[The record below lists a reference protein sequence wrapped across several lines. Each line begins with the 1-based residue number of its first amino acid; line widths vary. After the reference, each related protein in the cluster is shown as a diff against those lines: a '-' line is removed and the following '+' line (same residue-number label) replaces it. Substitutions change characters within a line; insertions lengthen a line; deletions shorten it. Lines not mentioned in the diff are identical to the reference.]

1 MKQTEMQA
9 TFTAAQAM
17 TVRASIEMR
26 IARHIQGAYSEILE
40 VGRCLIEAKESGVV
54 PHGEWEQ
61 WVESQT
67 GMGIR
72 AAQRLMQAARE
83 VSPGSAMERLP
94 ISKIQA
100 ILTLPEPE
108 RESMARRVEDE
119 SMSLRQLQ
127 QEVDRVVG
135 QLQREMA
142 RSDALVKAGSRDR
155 QSHEA
160 EKNLLKDQLNKAAQ
174 SRAQADEE
182 IARLRSQVESLL
194 SDQGI
199 SPKARAE
206 IDRLQE
212 ELAQAVTNGA
222 RQAHLRQQ
230 AQEEM
235 LAMRQ
240 QAARGAGDRAPR
252 RGVLEITAEGVR
264 SFIAAVGVVPHMPD
278 LASLGT
284 YERQQLEGYLAMV
297 TNWAT
302 AVRAAADTLVVE
314 GQVAEHDR

>member
-1 MKQTEMQA
+1 MKQTEMTV
-9 TFTAAQAM
+9 TFTAAQAL

-26 IARHIQGAYSEILE
+26 IARHIRGAYSEILE
-40 VGRCLIEAKESGVV
+40 VGRCLNEAKETGVV

-83 VSPGSAMERLP
+83 VAPGSAMERLP

-108 RESMARRVEDE
+108 REPMARKVEE
-119 SMSLRQLQ
+119 ENLSLRKLQ

-142 RSDALVKAGSRDR
+142 RSDALTKAASRDH

-160 EKNLLKDQLNKAAQ
+160 EKTLLKDQLSKAAQ

-182 IARLRSQVESLL
+182 IARLKSQVDSLI

-199 SPKARAE
+199 SPKA
-206 IDRLQE
+206 QE
-212 ELAQAVTNGA
+212 EIARLKEELSQAVSNGA

-230 AQEEM
+230 AQQEM

-240 QAARGAGDRAPR
+240 QAARGTGDKAPR
-252 RGVLEITAEGVR
+252 RDALEIAAEGVR
-264 SFIAAVGVVPHMPD
+264 SFIAAVGVVPHMPE
-278 LASLGT
+278 LASLSA
-284 YERQQLEGYLAMV
+284 YQRQQLEGYLNMV

-314 GQVAEHDR
+314 GQVTEHDR